1 MLQTIKPVKWL
12 EDALWLLRVYDIFE
26 NTCQEVNGDEIW
38 TCSLSFD
45 ILIRYNNQVRQQIV
59 QVGRQLVTKVCA

>member
-12 EDALWLLRVYDIFE
+12 EDTLWLLEVYDIFE
-26 NTCQEVNGDEIW
+26 NMTCQEAIRGEIW

-45 ILIRYNNQVRQQIV
+45 IPIKYNNQVCQQIV
-59 QVGRQLVTKVCA
+59 QVG